1 MSQPPA
7 PSLLPP
13 DPALPGI
20 AQLIDIVA
28 KLRGPGGCPWD
39 REQTHATLRAGLI
52 EEAHEVIAAIDNQD
66 DANLREE
73 LGDLLLQSVF
83 HAQLASEEGRFTFD
97 DIAREIS
104 AKLVRRHPHVFAA
117 DHCADSAAVLTRWE
131 EIKRAEKGA
140 APASALDD
148 LPGGLP
154 ALLHAQKTQKT
165 AARVG
170 FDWPDAAPVFE
181 KLHEEIA
188 ELLEESRKVEVEER
202 RRAEG
207 GGRKTE
213 GGELE
218 NPSSALR
225 PPPSDFSRIEDELG
239 DLLFTVVNLARK
251 LHLDAETA
259 LHRATRKFATRFRAV
274 EQLAAARGLA
284 LEKMLLPELDRLW
297 DEVKRLSNAD
307 SQIGDK

>member
-1 MSQPPA
+1 MTPDAADPK
-7 PSLLPP
+7 LTPP

-20 AQLIDIVA
+20 AQLIEIVA

-73 LGDLLLQSVF
+73 LGDLLLQSVM

-104 AKLVRRHPHVFAA
+104 TKLVRRHPHVFAA

-131 EIKRAEKGA
+131 EIKRAEKGD
-140 APASALDD
+140 APQSALDGI
-148 LPGGLP
+148 PGGMP
-154 ALLHAQKTQKT
+154 ALMLAQKTQKK

-170 FDWPDAAPVFE
+170 FDWPDAAPVFA
-181 KLHEEIA
+181 KLHEETA
-188 ELLEESRKVEVEER
+188 EL
-202 RRAEG
+202 RAELAKPG
-207 GGRKTE
+207 APT
-213 GGELE
+213 
-218 NPSSALR
+218 A
-225 PPPSDFSRIEDELG
+225 DIEDELG
-239 DLLFTVVNLARK
+239 DLLFTTVNLARK

-259 LHRATRKFATRFRAV
+259 LHRATRKFAVRFRAV
-274 EQLAAARGLA
+274 EQLAAARGLELA
-284 LEKMLLPELDRLW
+284 KMPLPELDAIW
-297 DEVKRLSNAD
+297 DEVKR
-307 SQIGDK
+307 QPT

>member
-1 MSQPPA
+1 MTPA
-7 PSLLPP
+7 DSAPKITAP

-20 AQLIDIVA
+20 AQLLEIVA

-73 LGDLLLQSVF
+73 LGDLLLQSVM

-104 AKLVRRHPHVFAA
+104 TKLVRRHPHVFAA
-117 DHCADSAAVLTRWE
+117 DHCADSGAVLTRWE

-140 APASALDD
+140 APASALDG

-154 ALLHAQKTQKT
+154 ALMLAQKTQKK

-170 FDWPDAAPVFE
+170 FDWPDAAPVFD
-181 KLHEEIA
+181 KLAEEIA
-188 ELLEESRKVEVEER
+188 EL
-202 RRAEG
+202 RAEISAPDA
-207 GGRKTE
+207 
-213 GGELE
+213 
-218 NPSSALR
+218 PSAA
-225 PPPSDFSRIEDELG
+225 IEDELG

-274 EQLAAARGLA
+274 EQLAAARGLI
-284 LEKMLLPELDRLW
+284 LESMPLAELDRLW
-297 DEVKRLSNAD
+297 DEVK
-307 SQIGDK
+307 SQPAGA